1 MMEGLIYMTKLS
13 SLNTKKR
20 FFGKRQSD
28 GLSSIVPG
36 HDVTGQALV
45 VVIAIMTF
53 LASLA
58 IGGVDLISHSA
69 RNWESEISREA
80 TIQIR
85 PTDGLDIEKTLRYAV
100 DLVKGFQGV
109 KDAQIV
115 DRAATERLL
124 EPWLGT
130 GLELKELPV
139 PRLVIVTLDNDKQP
153 DFGMISDAISTQ
165 IPGGSFDNHHNA
177 IDRLVLMAHA
187 TIIIGLV
194 ILCLV
199 IASLILT
206 IIFATRSAL
215 SGNAHIVEVLHFI
228 GAESKFI
235 ARQFDFH
242 FLKTGLKGSFYG
254 GVAAIFVFVAFSF
267 WASHNIGM
275 PEADQASALFG
286 NFLID
291 WLSYLKIFIL
301 ICCVSIL
308 TMVTSRLTIL
318 NQLRFIDRSESDL
331 F

>member
-1 MMEGLIYMTKLS
+1 MIDQAPTEF
-13 SLNTKKR
+13 KKVFWR
-20 FFGKRQSD
+20 KNRSQ
-28 GLSSIVPG
+28 GLSSIVPAN
-36 HDVTGQALV
+36 DVTGQALV

-69 RNWESEISREA
+69 HNWESQVSSEA
-80 TIQIR
+80 TIQVR
-85 PTDGLDIEKTLRYAV
+85 PTDGLDIEKTLRYAAE
-100 DLVKGFQGV
+100 LVKGFQGV
-109 KDAQIV
+109 KDAQII
-115 DRAATERLL
+115 DRSATERLL

-139 PRLVIVTLDNDKQP
+139 PRLIVVTFTDENNI
-153 DFGMISDAISTQ
+153 DFGMISDAIATQ
-165 IPGGSFDNHHNA
+165 IPGGSFNDHHNA

-187 TIIIGLV
+187 TIIIGLI

-199 IASLILT
+199 VSSLILT
-206 IIFATRSAL
+206 IVFATRSAL

-228 GAESKFI
+228 GADARFI

-242 FLKTGLKGSFYG
+242 FFKTGLKGSFYG
-254 GVAAIFVFVAFSF
+254 GIVGSIVFLGLSF
-267 WASHNIGM
+267 WSNQNIGT

-286 NFLID
+286 NFSID
-291 WLSYLKIFIL
+291 RLTYVKIL
-301 ICCVSIL
+301 ILVCSVSIL

>member
-1 MMEGLIYMTKLS
+1 MIDQAPTES
-13 SLNTKKR
+13 KKVFWR
-20 FFGKRQSD
+20 KNRSQ
-28 GLSSIVPG
+28 GLSSIVPAN
-36 HDVTGQALV
+36 DVTGQALV

-69 RNWESEISREA
+69 HNWESQVSSEA
-80 TIQIR
+80 TIQVR
-85 PTDGLDIEKTLRYAV
+85 PTDGLDIEKTLRYAAE
-100 DLVKGFQGV
+100 LVKGFQGV
-109 KDAQIV
+109 KDAQII
-115 DRAATERLL
+115 DRSATERLL

-139 PRLVIVTLDNDKQP
+139 PRLIVVTFTDENNI
-153 DFGMISDAISTQ
+153 DFGMISDAIATQ
-165 IPGGSFDNHHNA
+165 IPGGSFNDHHNA

-187 TIIIGLV
+187 TIIIGLI

-199 IASLILT
+199 VSSLILT
-206 IIFATRSAL
+206 IVFATRSAL

-228 GAESKFI
+228 GADARFI

-242 FLKTGLKGSFYG
+242 FFKTGLKGSFYG
-254 GVAAIFVFVAFSF
+254 GIVGSIVFLGLSF
-267 WASHNIGM
+267 WSNQNIGT

-286 NFLID
+286 NFSID
-291 WLSYLKIFIL
+291 WLTYVKIL
-301 ICCVSIL
+301 ILVCSVSIL

>member
-1 MMEGLIYMTKLS
+1 MIDQAPTEI
-13 SLNTKKR
+13 KKVFWR
-20 FFGKRQSD
+20 KNRSQ
-28 GLSSIVPG
+28 GLSSIVPAN
-36 HDVTGQALV
+36 DVTGQALV

-69 RNWESEISREA
+69 HNWESQVSSEA
-80 TIQIR
+80 TIQVR
-85 PTDGLDIEKTLRYAV
+85 PTDGLDIEKTLRYAAE
-100 DLVKGFQGV
+100 LVKGFQGV
-109 KDAQIV
+109 KDAQII
-115 DRAATERLL
+115 DRSATERLL

-139 PRLVIVTLDNDKQP
+139 PRLIVVTFTDENNI
-153 DFGMISDAISTQ
+153 DFGMISDAIATQ
-165 IPGGSFDNHHNA
+165 IPGGSFNDHHNA

-187 TIIIGLV
+187 TIIIGLI

-199 IASLILT
+199 VSSLILT
-206 IIFATRSAL
+206 IVFATRSAL

-228 GAESKFI
+228 GADARFI

-242 FLKTGLKGSFYG
+242 FFKTGLKGSFYG
-254 GVAAIFVFVAFSF
+254 GIVGSIVFLGLSF
-267 WASHNIGM
+267 WSNQNIGT

-286 NFLID
+286 NFSID
-291 WLSYLKIFIL
+291 WLTYVKIL
-301 ICCVSIL
+301 ILVCSVSIL

>member
-1 MMEGLIYMTKLS
+1 MIDQAPTEF
-13 SLNTKKR
+13 KKVFWR
-20 FFGKRQSD
+20 KNRSK
-28 GLSSIVPG
+28 GLSSIVPAN
-36 HDVTGQALV
+36 DVTGQALV

-69 RNWESEISREA
+69 HNWESQVSSEA
-80 TIQIR
+80 TIQVR
-85 PTDGLDIEKTLRYAV
+85 PTDGLDIEKTLRYAAE
-100 DLVKGFQGV
+100 LVKGFQGV
-109 KDAQIV
+109 KDAQII
-115 DRAATERLL
+115 DRSATERLL

-139 PRLVIVTLDNDKQP
+139 PRLIVVTFTDENNI
-153 DFGMISDAISTQ
+153 DFGMISDAIATQ
-165 IPGGSFDNHHNA
+165 IPGGSFNDHHNA

-187 TIIIGLV
+187 TIIIGLI

-199 IASLILT
+199 VSSLILT
-206 IIFATRSAL
+206 IVFATRSAL

-228 GAESKFI
+228 GADARFI

-242 FLKTGLKGSFYG
+242 FFKTGLKGSFYG
-254 GVAAIFVFVAFSF
+254 GIVGSIVFLGLSF
-267 WASHNIGM
+267 WSNQNIGT

-286 NFLID
+286 NFSID
-291 WLSYLKIFIL
+291 WLTYVKIL
-301 ICCVSIL
+301 ILVCSVSIL